1 MSQRRSG
8 PGGGLP
14 RESWLWVLGMAAF
27 TILLVVMVDEITDR
41 DRHAALVVGQLAGVA
56 VFAGLLVWM
65 ALSWP
70 VGEPARAYWPF
81 GVMGLIAVLV
91 ALLTPGEGLLVGTVA
106 ALAGLFLARRVAVAA
121 IVGAST
127 VALVSTLIDDRSSPA
142 VSHFLETAAI
152 GFFGYGWARLAE
164 TNREL
169 RTAREEVAR
178 LAVADE
184 RVRFAR
190 DLHDLLGHTLSV
202 IRVKSELAAR
212 LSPTDPERAAAE
224 MGEVEQIS
232 REALVEVRDAVAGF
246 QPDLAMELK
255 RAASAL
261 TAAGVAATFETGE
274 VSVNGSA
281 GEALAWVVREAA
293 TNVVRHAHAVRCR
306 IGVRRDGDSVTLEV
320 DDDGVGI
327 DEPHETGRGLQG
339 MRERLADVGGS
350 LEVQAS
356 PEAGFTIRATVPLDR
371 P

>member
-1 MSQRRSG
+1 MSRRRSD
-8 PGGGLP
+8 PDEGLP
-14 RESWLWVLGMAAF
+14 RESWLWVLGMMTF
-27 TILLVVMVDEITDR
+27 TILLVVMVDAITGR
-41 DRHAALVVGQLAGVA
+41 DRHEALVVVQLAGVA
-56 VFAGLLVWM
+56 VFAGFLVWM
-65 ALSWP
+65 AVTWRI
-70 VGEPARAYWPF
+70 GEPARANWPF

-91 ALLTPGEGLLVGTVA
+91 ALLTPGEGLLLGTVA
-106 ALAGLFLARRVAVAA
+106 ALAGLFLARWVAVTV

-127 VALVSTLIDDRSSPA
+127 VALASTRIDDGSSSA

-152 GFFGYGWARLAE
+152 GFLCYAWARVAE
-164 TNREL
+164 INREL

-184 RVRFAR
+184 RVRFSR

-212 LSPTDPERAAAE
+212 LAPTDPARAGAE
-224 MGEVEQIS
+224 MGAVEQIS
-232 REALVEVRDAVAGF
+232 REALVEVREAVAGF

-255 RAASAL
+255 RATSAL
-261 TAAGVAATFETGE
+261 HAAGVIATLETDE
-274 VSVNGSA
+274 MSVNGSV
-281 GEALAWVVREAA
+281 GEALAWVVREAT

-306 IGVRRDGDSVTLEV
+306 IGVRSDGGSVTLEV

-327 DEPHETGRGLQG
+327 GDGQETGRGLQG

-356 PEAGFTIRATVPLDR
+356 PGAGLTVRATVPLER

>member
-1 MSQRRSG
+1 MSRRRSSPG
-8 PGGGLP
+8 PGLP
-14 RESWLWVLGMAAF
+14 RESSLWFLGMGAF
-27 TILLVVMVDEITDR
+27 TILLVVMVDEILGR
-41 DRHAALVVGQLAGVA
+41 DRHAALVAGQLAGVA
-56 VFAGLLVWM
+56 VFAGLLVWT
-65 ALSWP
+65 ALTWP

-81 GVMGLIAVLV
+81 GVMGVVAVLV
-91 ALLTPGEGLLVGTVA
+91 ALLTPGEGLLLGTVA
-106 ALAGLFLARRVAVAA
+106 ALAGLFLARWVAVTV

-127 VALVSTLIDDRSSPA
+127 VALASTLVEDRSAFA

-152 GFFGYGWARLAE
+152 GFFCYGWARLAE

-169 RTAREEVAR
+169 RTAREEVTR

-212 LSPTDPERAAAE
+212 LVPTAPERAVAE
-224 MGEVEQIS
+224 MGDVEHIS

-246 QPDLAMELK
+246 QPDLAVELQ

-261 TAAGVAATFETGE
+261 RAAGVTATFETDE
-274 VSVNGSA
+274 VSVNGSV
-281 GEALAWVVREAA
+281 GEALASVVREAA

-306 IGVRRDGDSVTLEV
+306 IGVRRDGGSVTLEV

-327 DEPHETGRGLQG
+327 ADAHETGRGLQG

-350 LEVQAS
+350 LEVQTS
-356 PEAGFTIRATVPLDR
+356 PGAGFAVRATVPLER